1 MTTRNYFNIEQGL
14 LREIWEQCS
23 HCGYCGEKRIDLTE
37 DDECGSCNSGT
48 KTMIGSLRK
57 ALAPLAKELM
67 FAKGD
72 PVDVFVKEAFGWME
86 GEVKDLRIERFCY
99 AVRLESLYHG
109 ERDVEIPFWPDA
121 GGTDGAL
128 ALAPHRTHCL
138 DDWRAT
144 IKDYTHFECME
155 DGRWVQCQKV
165 FQTGDKILVV
175 TDGKEEKSHW
185 FRTDSPE
192 IRMLWEFRE

>member
-1 MTTRNYFNIEQGL
+1 MTIRNYFNIQHSP
-14 LREIWEQCS
+14 LREIWEQCPTCKM
-23 HCGYCGEKRIDLTE
+23 CGKKRIDM
-37 DDECGSCNSGT
+37 DSNCKSCDST
-48 KTMIGSLRK
+48 FEISIESLRYV
-57 ALAPLAKELM
+57 LAPLEKELM
-67 FAKGD
+67 FARGD

-86 GEVKDLRIERFCY
+86 GEVKQLRIERFCY
-99 AVRLESLYHG
+99 VVRLESLYHG
-109 ERDVEIPFWPDA
+109 EREVEIPFWPDPDN
-121 GGTDGAL
+121 DGL
-128 ALAPHRTHCL
+128 ALAPHRSHCL

-144 IKDYTHFECME
+144 IKDYTHFECLE

-175 TDGKEEKSHW
+175 TDGENEKCHW